1 MFITHGGNL
10 GTTEA
15 VHCGVPMIVMPQ
27 FGDQRHNAH
36 AIENNGA
43 GVVLHLQSAT
53 EEIIFEAL
61 KKALDP
67 Q

>member
-1 MFITHGGNL
+1 
-10 GTTEA
+10 
-15 VHCGVPMIVMPQ
+15 MIVMPQ